1 MKRGR
6 DMAKLKD
13 LADQVGRLE
22 PEKGK
27 TLLRSIQDN
36 SGVYDG
42 RNEYNSKYAEHEIL
56 EAVALY
62 RLYGSY
68 PRVSEMTG
76 IPPSTIQSW
85 VSGKTNVLAKIVNVN
100 EKIEKEY
107 KLMLQNNLM
116 LMNRA
121 QQVIYEKLPQSSAA
135 QAATIYGIIFDKND
149 KIMNGRQEQ
158 HTTNL
163 HINVGNLSAEE
174 QYAILDRA
182 LQRQEQRTEEIE
194 AIDTEYSEVQ
204 QEDNDE

>member
-1 MKRGR
+1 
-6 DMAKLKD
+6 MAKLKD
-13 LADQVGRLE
+13 LAEQVGELK
-22 PEKGK
+22 PEEGK

-42 RNEYNSKYAEHEIL
+42 RNELHSKYAEHEIL

-85 VSGKTNVLAKIVNVN
+85 VSGSTNVLAKIVNLS
-100 EKIEKEY
+100 EKLDNEY

-194 AIDTEYSEVQ
+194 AIDTEFSEIS

>member
-1 MKRGR
+1 
-6 DMAKLKD
+6 MAKLKD

-22 PEKGK
+22 PEEGK

-194 AIDTEYSEVQ
+194 AIDTEYTQVQ
-204 QEDNDE
+204 QADNDE

>member
-1 MKRGR
+1 
-6 DMAKLKD
+6 MAKLKD

-194 AIDTEYSEVQ
+194 AIDTEYSEIN

>member
-1 MKRGR
+1 
-6 DMAKLKD
+6 MAKLKD

-22 PEKGK
+22 PEEGK
-27 TLLRSIQDN
+27 TLLRQIQDT

-42 RNEYNSKYAEHEIL
+42 RNELHSKYSEREII

-62 RLYGSY
+62 RLYGNF
-68 PRVSEMTG
+68 RKVSQMTE
-76 IPPSTIQSW
+76 IPEQTIRQW
-85 VSGKTNVLAKIVNVN
+85 VNGHHNTLAKIVNAQ
-100 EKIEKEY
+100 EKIDSEY

-149 KIMNGRQEQ
+149 KLMNGRQEQ

-194 AIDTEYSEVQ
+194 AIEAEYSEVR

>member
-1 MKRGR
+1 
-6 DMAKLKD
+6 MAKLKD

-194 AIDTEYSEVQ
+194 AIEAECSEVQ

>member
-1 MKRGR
+1 
-6 DMAKLKD
+6 MAKLKD
-13 LADQVGRLE
+13 LAEQVGELK
-22 PEKGK
+22 PEEGK

-149 KIMNGRQEQ
+149 KLMNGRQEQ

-194 AIDTEYSEVQ
+194 AIDTEFSEVS

>member
-1 MKRGR
+1 
-6 DMAKLKD
+6 MAKLKD
-13 LADQVGRLE
+13 LAEQVGRLE
-22 PEKGK
+22 PEEGK
-27 TLLRSIQDN
+27 TLLRQIQDA

-42 RNEYNSKYAEHEIL
+42 RNELHSKYAEHEIL

-76 IPPSTIQSW
+76 IPQATIHDW
-85 VSGKTNVLAKIVNVN
+85 VSGRTNVLGKIVNSA
-100 EKIEKEY
+100 EKIENEY

>member
-1 MKRGR
+1 
-6 DMAKLKD
+6 MAKLKD
-13 LADQVGRLE
+13 LAEQVGELK

-194 AIDTEYSEVQ
+194 AIDTEYSEVR

>member
-1 MKRGR
+1 
-6 DMAKLKD
+6 MAKLKD

-22 PEKGK
+22 PEEGK

-194 AIDTEYSEVQ
+194 AIDTEYSEIQ

>member
-1 MKRGR
+1 
-6 DMAKLKD
+6 MAKLKD

-22 PEKGK
+22 PEEGK

-204 QEDNDE
+204 QEDND

>member
-1 MKRGR
+1 
-6 DMAKLKD
+6 MAKLKD

-194 AIDTEYSEVQ
+194 AIDTEYSEVR

>member
-1 MKRGR
+1 
-6 DMAKLKD
+6 MAKLKD

-194 AIDTEYSEVQ
+194 AIDTEYSEVR
-204 QEDNDE
+204 QEDNEE

>member
-1 MKRGR
+1 
-6 DMAKLKD
+6 MAKLKD
-13 LADQVGRLE
+13 LAEQVGELK
-22 PEKGK
+22 PEEGK

-149 KIMNGRQEQ
+149 KLMNGRQEQ

-194 AIDTEYSEVQ
+194 AIEAEYSEVR

>member
-1 MKRGR
+1 
-6 DMAKLKD
+6 MAKLKD

-22 PEKGK
+22 PEEGK

-149 KIMNGRQEQ
+149 KLMNGRQEQ

-204 QEDNDE
+204 QEDNNE

>member
-1 MKRGR
+1 
-6 DMAKLKD
+6 MAKLKD
-13 LADQVGRLE
+13 LAEQVGELK

-149 KIMNGRQEQ
+149 KLMNGRQEQ

-194 AIDTEYSEVQ
+194 AIDTEFSEIS

>member
-1 MKRGR
+1 
-6 DMAKLKD
+6 MAKLKD

-22 PEKGK
+22 PEEGK

-149 KIMNGRQEQ
+149 KLMNGRQEQ

-194 AIDTEYSEVQ
+194 AIDTEFSEVQ

>member
-1 MKRGR
+1 
-6 DMAKLKD
+6 MAKLKD

-22 PEKGK
+22 PEEGK

>member
-1 MKRGR
+1 
-6 DMAKLKD
+6 MAKLKD

-22 PEKGK
+22 PEEGK

-194 AIDTEYSEVQ
+194 AIDTEYSEVR